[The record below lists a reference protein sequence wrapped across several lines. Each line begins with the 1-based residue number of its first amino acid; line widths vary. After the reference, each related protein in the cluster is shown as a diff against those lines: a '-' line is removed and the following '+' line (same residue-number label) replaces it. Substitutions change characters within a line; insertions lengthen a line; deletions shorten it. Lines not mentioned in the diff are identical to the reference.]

1 VFEAAQ
7 QHGLRV
13 KGHVEQLSNLQGAA
27 LVAEFGGLSA
37 DHIEY
42 LDEAGVEA
50 MRVAG
55 TVAVLLPGAFYF
67 LRETQNR
74 RSNRCVQPG
83 CRWRCP
89 PTSTPAPARLPPSG
103 WR

>member
-67 LRETQNR
+67 LRETKSRQ
-74 RSNRCVQPG
+74 SNCCVQPV

>member
-74 RSNRCVQPG
+74 Q
-83 CRWRCP
+83 
-89 PTSTPAPARLPPSG
+89 
-103 WR
+103 